1 MQDMRDE
8 VFPVCPM
15 AVWGRPIVIPD
26 KANDMKSQLSR
37 LARLCIVQLATVLA
51 ALAADQTTPPFY
63 FTTLAGQA
71 SRGSADGTGS
81 AARFCE
87 PYGAAVDAQGNVYV
101 ADTQNHTI
109 RRITPA
115 GVVTTFAGLAGEPGA
130 TNGTGGAARFNQ
142 PLGVA
147 VDASGTVYVADTFN
161 HLIRKI
167 TPAGEVTT
175 LAGSAATIGATDGT
189 GTAARFNQPTGVAV
203 TPAGDIIVADSN
215 NSTIRQITPTGS
227 VTTVAGL
234 AGQSGSDDGTGSAAR
249 FYQPMSVAVDA
260 AGNIFVADT
269 NNFTIRRISTAAV
282 VTTVAGS
289 VGKTGSADG
298 VGSAARFFG
307 PRGVAAG
314 PAGQIL
320 VADLFNCAVRSIAPD
335 GTVTTLAG
343 KAGGPIGW
351 ADGTGANAQFGY
363 LAGVA
368 ADRNGNAYVVD
379 IWHNTVRKIT
389 PAAVVTT
396 LAGNG
401 DSIGSADGPADKA
414 RFYYPSGVAVDGAGA
429 VYVVDRLNYTIRRIS
444 SAGIV
449 STLAGKAGKSAY
461 VDGTGSAA
469 RFFVPESVAV
479 DSAGNVYVTE
489 PRNHTIRKIT
499 PAGVVSTFAG
509 AIDVSGSAD
518 GTGAA
523 ARFNFPYGLA
533 IDGADNLYVADRY
546 NCMIRKITPAG
557 VVTTLAGSPNINGY
571 ADGTGAA
578 AQFSGPEGVAVD
590 KAGNVYVADYYNCT
604 IRKIT
609 SAGVVTTL
617 AGMPKVSGFTDGTG
631 SEARFNSPTSVAVDD
646 DGNVYVVDTLNHTFR
661 RITPAGEVTTLA
673 GSAETEGS
681 SNDGLGKAVRFFQ
694 PTSLAMT
701 RTGFAYVADTYN
713 NTIRQGQLAG
723 PPVATSQPKSQAVAA
738 GATVQFSVTALAV
751 PAPTYQW
758 YVNGSAFSGATNSTL
773 SIANVRNSD
782 AGDYAVAITNPLGSI
797 TSEKATL
804 TVTAISAPPPSTGS
818 GGGGAPSSW
827 FLSALIALGIARR
840 WLK

>member
-1 MQDMRDE
+1 
-8 VFPVCPM
+8 
-15 AVWGRPIVIPD
+15 
-26 KANDMKSQLSR
+26 MKFQLSR
-37 LARLCIVQLATVLA
+37 LARLCMVQLAAVLA

-63 FTTLAGQA
+63 FTTLAGRA

-81 AARFCE
+81 DARFCE
-87 PYGAAVDAQGNVYV
+87 PNGAAVDTLGNVYV

-115 GVVTTFAGLAGEPGA
+115 GVVTTFAGKAGEPGTA
-130 TNGTGGAARFNQ
+130 NGTGSAARFNL
-142 PLGVA
+142 PTDVA
-147 VDASGTVYVADTFN
+147 VDSTGTVYVADTTN

-167 TPAGEVTT
+167 TAAGEVST
-175 LAGSAATIGATDGT
+175 LAGSAAAPGDTDGD
-189 GTAARFNQPTGVAV
+189 GPAARFRYPSGLAV
-203 TPAGDIIVADSN
+203 TPAGDIIVADSFN
-215 NSTIRQITPTGS
+215 HTIRQITSSGT
-227 VTTVAGL
+227 VTTLAGL

-249 FYQPMSVAVDA
+249 FNHPMGVAVDA
-260 AGNIFVADT
+260 AGNIFVADSS
-269 NNFTIRRISTAAV
+269 NVTIRRITPAGV
-282 VTTVAGS
+282 VTTLAGS
-289 VGKTGSADG
+289 TGKVGAVDG
-298 VGSAARFFG
+298 VGSAARFNPPSDVAVG
-307 PRGVAAG
+307 PDGHV
-314 PAGQIL
+314 L
-320 VADLFNCAVRSIAPD
+320 VADLFNCTVRRIAPD

-351 ADGTGANAQFGY
+351 ADGTGAAAQFGY
-363 LAGVA
+363 LTGITV
-368 ADRNGNAYVVD
+368 DNHGNAYAVD
-379 IWHNTVRKIT
+379 LWHNSVRKIT
-389 PAAVVTT
+389 PAVVVTT

-414 RFYYPSGVAVDGAGA
+414 RFYYPSGVAVDGNGT
-429 VYVVDRLNYTIRRIS
+429 VYVVDRFNSTIRRIS

-449 STLAGKAGKSAY
+449 STLAGKAGESAY

-479 DSAGNVYVTE
+479 DSAGNVYVSE

-509 AIDVSGSAD
+509 AIDLDGSAD
-518 GTGAA
+518 GTGAN
-523 ARFNFPYGLA
+523 ARFSFPYGLA
-533 IDGADNLYVADRY
+533 IDGADNLYVADRN

-557 VVTTLAGSPNINGY
+557 TVTTLAGSPNIFGF

-609 SAGVVTTL
+609 AAGVVTTL
-617 AGMPKVSGFTDGTG
+617 AGLPKTPGFTDGSG
-631 SEARFNSPTSVAVDD
+631 SAARFNYPSSVAVGDD
-646 DGNVYVVDTLNHTFR
+646 ANIYVVDTSNHTFR
-661 RITPAGEVTTLA
+661 RVTPTGIVTTLA

-681 SNDGLGKAVRFFQ
+681 SNDGLGKDVRFFQ
-694 PTSLAMT
+694 PSSVAMT
-701 RTGFAYVADTYN
+701 RTGFAYVADTQN

-738 GATVQFSVTALAV
+738 GATVQFAVIAVAV

-758 YVNGSAFSGATNSTL
+758 YVNGSAFSGATSSTL

-782 AGDYAVAITNPLGSI
+782 AGDYSVAITNPLGSI

-804 TVTAISAPPPSTGS
+804 TITAASAPPPSSGGS
-818 GGGGAPSSW
+818 GGGGGAPSGW
-827 FLSALIALGIARR
+827 FLGVLITLGIARR
-840 WLK
+840 LVRCLEVGQVSDLPR